1 MNYIKSSVIGSYPIK
16 IDNLIFVNKY
26 FQGLEIDWDDYI
38 YKAVND
44 MINSG
49 IYYISDGQI
58 KDSFI
63 NIVLRKIK
71 GCRIRD
77 RPEIINKIE
86 HVKPIILNDI
96 IKVKSYLPQNRK
108 LIGVIAGPY
117 TLSESVINFFYK
129 NKIDLAYDF
138 ADIIKKEIE
147 LIQPYVDL
155 ISIDEPFL
163 SNNFPDY
170 TYDLIYH
177 ITKNIKCETRLHVCG
192 NVNDIISDLI
202 EIPIDILSLEFKAKP
217 NLIDLFKDYE
227 NNKKICLGSVRSDS
241 MKIEQVEE
249 IISHIDYAYSV
260 FGEKIIQ
267 IAPDCGQRLLPQN
280 IAFNK
285 LINLCKAGEIIN
297 ER

>member
-1 MNYIKSSVIGSYPIK
+1 MNDIRSSVIGSYPVK
-16 IDNLIFVNKY
+16 INNLIFIKNY
-26 FQGLEIDWDDYI
+26 FQGLESNWDEYVYD
-38 YKAVND
+38 AVND
-44 MINSG
+44 MITSG

-58 KDSFI
+58 RDSFI
-63 NIVLRKIK
+63 NIILRKIK

-77 RPEIINKIE
+77 RPEIVNKIE
-86 HVKPIILNDI
+86 HVEPIILDDI
-96 IKVKSYLPQNRK
+96 LKVKSYLPQNRK

-117 TLSESVINFFYK
+117 TLSESVINFHYK
-129 NKIDLAYDF
+129 NKIDIAYDF

-170 TYDLIYH
+170 TNDLIKI
-177 ITKNIKCETRLHVCG
+177 ITKNVKCKTRLHVCG
-192 NVNDIISDLI
+192 NVNNIISKLV
-202 EIPIDILSLEFKAKP
+202 EIPVDILSLEFKAKP
-217 NLIDLFKDYE
+217 NLINLFKDYE

-241 MKIEQVEE
+241 HKIESVEE

-260 FGEKIIQ
+260 FGEKIIH
-267 IAPDCGQRLLPQN
+267 IAPDCGQRLLPRN

-285 LINLCKAGEIIN
+285 LRNLCKAGEIIN